1 MLKLALFFAKLVR
14 KEPCSIQREVLNRL
28 AKKRG
33 AWDLSSSELIELYEH
48 MNAITKK
55 RTGPATISP
64 SEFFTLLKYPDSAS
78 NFLNDRK
85 IPVNDLE
92 SFKKRI
98 TG

>member
-64 SEFFTLLKYPDSAS
+64 SDFFTLLKYPDSAS

-85 IPVNDLE
+85 VPVNDLE
-92 SFKKRI
+92 YFKKRI

>member
-33 AWDLSSSELIELYEH
+33 AWDLSSTELIELYEH

-85 IPVNDLE
+85 VPVNDLE

>member
-33 AWDLSSSELIELYEH
+33 AWDLSSTELIELYEH

-85 IPVNDLE
+85 VPVNALE

>member
-1 MLKLALFFAKLVR
+1 MLKFALIFAKLVR

-85 IPVNDLE
+85 VPVNDLE

-98 TG
+98 TA

>member
-1 MLKLALFFAKLVR
+1 MLKLALIFAKLVR

-64 SEFFTLLKYPDSAS
+64 IEFFTLLKYPDSAS

-85 IPVNDLE
+85 VPVNDLE

>member
-1 MLKLALFFAKLVR
+1 MLKLALIFAKLVR

-33 AWDLSSSELIELYEH
+33 AWDLSSLELIELYEH

-55 RTGPATISP
+55 RTGPATITP

-85 IPVNDLE
+85 VPVNDLE
-92 SFKKRI
+92 YFKKRI

>member
-33 AWDLSSSELIELYEH
+33 AWDLSSADLIELYEH

-85 IPVNDLE
+85 VPLNDLE

>member
-33 AWDLSSSELIELYEH
+33 AWDLSSTELIELYEH

-55 RTGPATISP
+55 RTGPTTISP

-85 IPVNDLE
+85 VTVNDLE

>member
-1 MLKLALFFAKLVR
+1 MLKLALFIAKLVR

-85 IPVNDLE
+85 VPVNDLE

>member
-1 MLKLALFFAKLVR
+1 MLKFALFFAKLVR

-33 AWDLSSSELIELYEH
+33 AWDFSSPELIELYEH

-64 SEFFTLLKYPDSAS
+64 SEFFTLLKYPISAS

-85 IPVNDLE
+85 VPVNDLE

>member
-1 MLKLALFFAKLVR
+1 MLRLALFFAKLVR

-85 IPVNDLE
+85 VPVNDLE

>member
-14 KEPCSIQREVLNRL
+14 KEPCSIQREVLNRF

-55 RTGPATISP
+55 RTGPATFSP

>member
-1 MLKLALFFAKLVR
+1 MLKLALIFAKLVR
-14 KEPCSIQREVLNRL
+14 KEPCSIQLEVLNRL

-55 RTGPATISP
+55 RTGLATISP
-64 SEFFTLLKYPDSAS
+64 SEFFTLLKYTDSAS

-85 IPVNDLE
+85 VPVNDLE
-92 SFKKRI
+92 SFKKII

>member
-48 MNAITKK
+48 MNTITKK
-55 RTGPATISP
+55 RTGAATMRP

-85 IPVNDLE
+85 VPVNDLE

>member
-64 SEFFTLLKYPDSAS
+64 SEFFTLLKYPDSAA

-85 IPVNDLE
+85 VPVNDLE

>member
-1 MLKLALFFAKLVR
+1 MLKIALFFAKLVR

-33 AWDLSSSELIELYEH
+33 AWDLSSAELIELYEH
-48 MNAITKK
+48 MNAIIKK

-64 SEFFTLLKYPDSAS
+64 SEFFTLLKYPDSTS

-85 IPVNDLE
+85 VPVNDLE

>member
-1 MLKLALFFAKLVR
+1 MLRLALFFAKLVR

-33 AWDLSSSELIELYEH
+33 AWDLNSAELIELYEH
-48 MNAITKK
+48 MNSITKK

-64 SEFFTLLKYPDSAS
+64 CEFFTLLKYPDSAF
-78 NFLNDRK
+78 NFFNDRK
-85 IPVNDLE
+85 VPLNDLE

>member
-1 MLKLALFFAKLVR
+1 MLKLALIFAKLLR

-64 SEFFTLLKYPDSAS
+64 SEFFTLLKNPDSAS

-85 IPVNDLE
+85 VPVNDLE

>member
-1 MLKLALFFAKLVR
+1 MLKLALFFAKLLR

-33 AWDLSSSELIELYEH
+33 AWDLSSAELIELYEH

-55 RTGPATISP
+55 RTSPATISP

-85 IPVNDLE
+85 VPVNDLE

>member
-28 AKKRG
+28 VKKRA
-33 AWDLSSSELIELYEH
+33 AWDLNSSELIELYEH
-48 MNAITKK
+48 MNGIIKK

-85 IPVNDLE
+85 VPVNDLE
-92 SFKKRI
+92 SLKKRI

>member
-48 MNAITKK
+48 INAITKK

-64 SEFFTLLKYPDSAS
+64 SEFFTLLKYPDSAF

-85 IPVNDLE
+85 VPVNDLE

>member
-85 IPVNDLE
+85 VTLNDLE

>member
-1 MLKLALFFAKLVR
+1 MLKLALFFTKLVR
-14 KEPCSIQREVLNRL
+14 KEPCSIQRELLNRL

-85 IPVNDLE
+85 VPVNDLE

>member
-48 MNAITKK
+48 MNAISKK

-85 IPVNDLE
+85 VPVNDLE

>member
-1 MLKLALFFAKLVR
+1 MLKFALFFAKLVR

-55 RTGPATISP
+55 RTGPASISP

-85 IPVNDLE
+85 VPVNDLE

>member
-28 AKKRG
+28 VKKRG
-33 AWDLSSSELIELYEH
+33 AWDLSSADLIELYEH
-48 MNAITKK
+48 MNAIIKK
-55 RTGPATISP
+55 RTAAIISP

-85 IPVNDLE
+85 VPVNDLE

-98 TG
+98 KV

>member
-14 KEPCSIQREVLNRL
+14 KERCSIQREVLNRL

-33 AWDLSSSELIELYEH
+33 AWDLSSAELIELYEH

-85 IPVNDLE
+85 VPVNDLE

>member
-48 MNAITKK
+48 MNAIIKK

>member
-1 MLKLALFFAKLVR
+1 MLKFVLFFAKLVR

-33 AWDLSSSELIELYEH
+33 AWDLSSTELIELYEH

-85 IPVNDLE
+85 VSMNDLE
-92 SFKKRI
+92 SLKKRI

>member
-1 MLKLALFFAKLVR
+1 MLKFTLFFVKLVR

-33 AWDLSSSELIELYEH
+33 AWDLSSAELIELYEH

-78 NFLNDRK
+78 KFLNDRK
-85 IPVNDLE
+85 VPVNDLE

>member
-1 MLKLALFFAKLVR
+1 MLRLALFFAKLVR

-64 SEFFTLLKYPDSAS
+64 SEFFTMLKYPDSAS

-85 IPVNDLE
+85 VPVNDLE

>member
-1 MLKLALFFAKLVR
+1 MLKLALIFAKLVR

-64 SEFFTLLKYPDSAS
+64 SEFFTLLKYPDSAA

-85 IPVNDLE
+85 VPVNDLE

>member
-1 MLKLALFFAKLVR
+1 MLKLALFFAKLVL

-55 RTGPATISP
+55 RTGR
-64 SEFFTLLKYPDSAS
+64 F
-78 NFLNDRK
+78 NFPTTQTK
-85 IPVNDLE
+85 PPP
-92 SFKKRI
+92 
-98 TG
+98 

>member
-1 MLKLALFFAKLVR
+1 MLRLALFFAKLVR

-28 AKKRG
+28 AKKSG

-85 IPVNDLE
+85 VPVNDLE

>member
-1 MLKLALFFAKLVR
+1 MLKLALIFAKLVR

-64 SEFFTLLKYPDSAS
+64 IEFFTLLKYPDSAS
-78 NFLNDRK
+78 NFLHDRK
-85 IPVNDLE
+85 VPVNDLE

>member
-28 AKKRG
+28 AKKRR
-33 AWDLSSSELIELYEH
+33 AWDLSSPELIELYEH

-85 IPVNDLE
+85 VPVNDLE

>member
-85 IPVNDLE
+85 VSMNDLE
-92 SFKKRI
+92 SLKKRI

>member
-48 MNAITKK
+48 LNAITKK

-85 IPVNDLE
+85 VPVNDLE

>member
-1 MLKLALFFAKLVR
+1 MLKLVLFFAKLVR

-85 IPVNDLE
+85 VPVNDLE

>member
-1 MLKLALFFAKLVR
+1 MLKFALFFAKLVR

-85 IPVNDLE
+85 VPLNDLE